1 MGFSIPINTAMELI
15 NEIIDGTFGDV
26 YLGIQTVNIS
36 KQYSEIYGMPE
47 GVMIKAVE
55 DDSPADK
62 AQLHKGDIIVE
73 FDGTE
78 VYTNK
83 ELQKL
88 LKEKEAGDS
97 VEVTLYRVDSMGSY
111 KKQTI
116 KVTLQKDTSK

>member
-1 MGFSIPINTAMELI
+1 
-15 NEIIDGTFGDV
+15 
-26 YLGIQTVNIS
+26 
-36 KQYSEIYGMPE
+36 MPE